1 LGRGC
6 FRGRGRGGLELVA
19 GLAVGAAKGVLVAR
33 ELDEGVVF
41 AVPIEGDAEQAGF
54 LVVALLADGAGPFR
68 GGVGAVLD
76 LAGAFQSIG
85 VQAGFDAGH
94 AAETP
99 VGRGHL
105 AEAELLD
112 LVGGLEDVAEAVEEG
127 LEFGG
132 VLQGKDGVAGAE
144 AVGLGWHRETSSER
158 AELRCAPIKGRRGF
172 VGGWIVE
179 LGKRLRRREIELGT
193 GRDWKNPG
201 RAWSAGAARGENP
214 CIPAECRVNLW

>member
-54 LVVALLADGAGPFR
+54 LVVALLADGAGPFG

-94 AAETP
+94 TAETP
-99 VGRGHL
+99 VGPGHL

-112 LVGGLEDVAEAVEEG
+112 LVGGLVGGAEAVEEG

-132 VLQGKDGVAGAE
+132 VLDGEDGVAGGE
-144 AVGLGWHRETSSER
+144 A
-158 AELRCAPIKGRRGF
+158 
-172 VGGWIVE
+172 
-179 LGKRLRRREIELGT
+179 
-193 GRDWKNPG
+193 
-201 RAWSAGAARGENP
+201 AGAAVVGDFGFALGGAGAGGELGVAAIGVDLRLGRHGWCTSGEGAGGCGDP
-214 CIPAECRVNLW
+214 SL

>member
-54 LVVALLADGAGPFR
+54 LVVALLADGAGPFG

-94 AAETP
+94 TAETP

-112 LVGGLEDVAEAVEEG
+112 LVGGLVGGAEAVEEG

-132 VLQGKDGVAGAE
+132 VLDGEDGVAGGE
-144 AVGLGWHRETSSER
+144 AAGAAMRT
-158 AELRCAPIKGRRGF
+158 
-172 VGGWIVE
+172 GGA
-179 LGKRLRRREIELGT
+179 LRRHGKTSLGRALVAASPCMRLGT
-193 GRDWKNPG
+193 GL
-201 RAWSAGAARGENP
+201 AGDGSWGG
-214 CIPAECRVNLW
+214 VSD